1 MPLNET
7 QIRINEILSK
17 GCYIIVGVD
26 PTGKEKL
33 KVHACNVPMEYVRK
47 IVLALATDAARV
59 DDITKRDFLAAAA
72 AFAQQLQDEERVKN
86 AILRP

>member
-1 MPLNET
+1 VPLNET
-7 QIRINEILSK
+7 QIRINDILSK

-33 KVHACNVPMEYVRK
+33 KVHAVNVPIEFARK
-47 IVLALATDAARV
+47 IMLALATDAARA

-72 AFAQQLQDEERVKN
+72 AFAQQLQDEERVTN
-86 AILRP
+86 EILRP